1 MFPFQLFT
9 NLKLFTSS
17 PDISVCNHIVFKGTK
32 HVDPDTGIIYFKY
45 DFGYEFGI
53 IFPGEGKKIVG
64 GIRNGSQH
72 SEKQRAIPPRPSDI
86 EMPIIHEKSN
96 GRASVVS
103 FGATTPIE
111 FEHDKNKKRNSLPTS
126 NYYERV
132 MPKSGVFQT
141 SGTTSIQSLRVKLKL
156 S

>member
-1 MFPFQLFT
+1 M
-9 NLKLFTSS
+9 
-17 PDISVCNHIVFKGTK
+17 
-32 HVDPDTGIIYFKY
+32 DPDTGIIYFKY

-64 GIRNGSQH
+64 GIRNGSQQ
-72 SEKQRAIPPRPSDI
+72 SEKQRAIPPRSSDI
-86 EMPIIHEKSN
+86 EMPIIHEKTN

-103 FGATTPIE
+103 FGTTTPIE
-111 FEHDKNKKRNSLPTS
+111 FEKQDKNKKRYSLPTS

-132 MPKSGVFQT
+132 MPKSGAFPT
-141 SGTTSIQSLRVKLKL
+141 SGTAAEQSLRVLLEKSHLDGSQCDFENCLLTLML

>member
-1 MFPFQLFT
+1 MSKTLCR
-9 NLKLFTSS
+9 KKIHV
-17 PDISVCNHIVFKGTK
+17 DKGTK

-64 GIRNGSQH
+64 GIRNGSQQ
-72 SEKQRAIPPRPSDI
+72 SEKLRVLPPRTSDI

-111 FEHDKNKKRNSLPTS
+111 FEKHDKNKKRYSLPS
-126 NYYERV
+126 PNYYDRFT
-132 MPKSGVFQT
+132 PKYGVFQT
-141 SGTTSIQSLRVKLKL
+141 SGTEL
-156 S
+156 

>member
-1 MFPFQLFT
+1 M
-9 NLKLFTSS
+9 
-17 PDISVCNHIVFKGTK
+17 FKGTK

-72 SEKQRAIPPRPSDI
+72 GEKQRVLPPRASDI
-86 EMPIIHEKSN
+86 EVPVLHEKSN

-103 FGATTPIE
+103 FGTTTPIE
-111 FEHDKNKKRNSLPTS
+111 FEKLDKSKKRHSLPTS
-126 NYYERV
+126 NYYDRLT
-132 MPKSGVFQT
+132 PKSGIFQT
-141 SGTTSIQSLRVKLKL
+141 SGTTTVYFVILVSLTLK
-156 S
+156 SHAT